1 MIRINLSG
9 KPKQK
14 SKRGGAGAVAP
25 EFESTGSPNS
35 ANVLVAIVVL
45 AASFGGI
52 WWYQNQLNADAA
64 NIKTRMDAAQRES
77 QSLAQTKLRFE
88 QRQKIKDE
96 YEARVKVIDSLRS
109 SQAGPVELLTMVSS
123 TVNNTDE
130 VWLNAMSDGGA
141 NVNVDGTA
149 LSTNAVANLMT
160 NLMKTG
166 YFKSVEIKETYQ
178 DEQEKKIQAFNFTLT
193 CEKQAAPA
201 AVAPAGSPSAKKS

>member
-14 SKRGGAGAVAP
+14 SKRAAGAAAV
-25 EFESTGSPNS
+25 EFETSGSPNS
-35 ANVLVAIVVL
+35 VNALVAILVL
-45 AASFGGI
+45 AVSGGAI
-52 WWYQNQLNADAA
+52 WYYMGQFRKQAETISQQML
-64 NIKTRMDAAQRES
+64 AAQREA
-77 QSLAQTKLRFE
+77 QSLAQTKARFE

-96 YEARVKVIDSLRS
+96 YESRVKVIDALRA
-109 SQAGPVELLTMVSS
+109 SQSGPVELLTMVSA
-123 TVNNTDE
+123 TINHTDE
-130 VWLNAMSDGGA
+130 VWLNSMSDGGT

-178 DEQEKKIQAFNFTLT
+178 DEAEKKIQAFNFTLT
-193 CEKQAAPA
+193 CEKQPAGTPAPA
-201 AVAPAGSPSAKKS
+201 SAGKKS

>member
-14 SKRGGAGAVAP
+14 SKRGGSPAVP
-25 EFESTGSPNS
+25 EFETTGSPNS
-35 ANVLVAIVVL
+35 VNVLIAIIVL
-45 AASFGGI
+45 AVSVGAIWYYMGQFAKEAEGI
-52 WWYQNQLNADAA
+52 RQQ
-64 NIKTRMDAAQRES
+64 MEAAQREA
-77 QSLAQTKLRFE
+77 QSLAQTKARFE
-88 QRQKIKDE
+88 QRQKIKEE
-96 YEARVKVIDSLRS
+96 YESRVKVIDSLRA
-109 SQAGPVELLTMVSS
+109 SQSGPVELLTMVSA

-130 VWLNAMSDGGA
+130 VWLNAMSDAGA

-178 DEQEKKIQAFNFTLT
+178 DESEKKIQAFNFSLI
-193 CEKQAAPA
+193 CEKQSAAAGA
-201 AVAPAGSPSAKKS
+201 AGKKS

>member
-14 SKRGGAGAVAP
+14 SKRGGAGAAAA

-35 ANVLVAIVVL
+35 LNALTLIVVL
-45 AASFGGI
+45 VVALGAIWYYNGQLTKEADTINAQMQAA
-52 WWYQNQLNADAA
+52 
-64 NIKTRMDAAQRES
+64 KRES
-77 QSLAQTKLRFE
+77 ASLAQTKVRFE

-96 YEARVKVIDSLRS
+96 YESRVKVIDSLRA

-130 VWLNAMSDGGA
+130 VWLNAMSDGGT
-141 NVNVDGTA
+141 NVSVDGTA

-178 DEQEKKIQAFNFTLT
+178 DEQEKKIQAFNFTLN
-193 CEKQAAPA
+193 CEKQAGATPSAPA
-201 AVAPAGSPSAKKS
+201 STGKKS

>member
-14 SKRGGAGAVAP
+14 SKRGGGAAAA

-35 ANVLVAIVVL
+35 LNVLLAIVVL
-45 AASFGGI
+45 AVSVGAVM
-52 WWYQNQLNADAA
+52 WYQGQFAKDATS
-64 NIKTRMDAAQRES
+64 IQSQMDAAQREA
-77 QSLAQTKLRFE
+77 QSLAQTRARFE

-96 YEARVKVIDSLRS
+96 YESRVKVIDSLRS

-130 VWLNAMSDGGA
+130 VWLNAMSDGGT
-141 NVNVDGTA
+141 NVSVDGTA

-178 DEQEKKIQAFNFTLT
+178 DEQEKKIQAFNFSLN

-201 AVAPAGSPSAKKS
+201 AAAPASTGKKS

>member
-14 SKRGGAGAVAP
+14 SKRGQSAGVP
-25 EFESTGSPNS
+25 DFETTGSPNS
-35 ANVLVAIVVL
+35 VNVLLAIIVL
-45 AASFGGI
+45 AVSVGSI
-52 WWYQNQLNADAA
+52 WWYMGQITTEA
-64 NIKTRMDAAQRES
+64 NSIKVTMDAARRES
-77 QSLAQTKLRFE
+77 ASLAQTKVRFE

-96 YEARVKVIDSLRS
+96 YEARVKVIDALRA
-109 SQAGPVELLTMVSS
+109 SQSGPVELLTMVSS

-130 VWLNAMSDGGA
+130 VWLNAMSDGGDK
-141 NVNVDGTA
+141 VSVDGTA

-178 DEQEKKIQAFNFTLT
+178 DEQEKKIQAFNFTIT
-193 CEKQAAPA
+193 CEKQGASTAA
-201 AVAPAGSPSAKKS
+201 AGAAKKS

>member
-14 SKRGGAGAVAP
+14 SKRGGGAGAAAA

-35 ANVLVAIVVL
+35 LNALLLIVMVAVALGAVWYYNGQLTKEADTINTQMQAAKRE
-45 AASFGGI
+45 AAS
-52 WWYQNQLNADAA
+52 
-64 NIKTRMDAAQRES
+64 
-77 QSLAQTKLRFE
+77 LAETKVRFE

-96 YEARVKVIDSLRS
+96 YESRVKVIDSLRA

-130 VWLNAMSDGGA
+130 VWLNAMSDAGTS
-141 NVNVDGTA
+141 VNVDGTA

-178 DEQEKKIQAFNFTLT
+178 DEQEKKIQAFNFSLT
-193 CEKQAAPA
+193 CEKQAAASPA
-201 AVAPAGSPSAKKS
+201 AAASTGKKS